1 MTHPIV
7 KGLLFALVPLV
18 YYLLDMLN
26 YAQAGKSGLL
36 GFFVLTS
43 LFYWHSLHPEK
54 KWLVYTIALATSL
67 LYGFMV
73 FQAGLRDIFGVEQD
87 SIIVIEALF
96 NTNASESA
104 EFLQQYR
111 LQLIKHVS
119 LLIVCIVSYLWVT
132 LRHLKYTY
140 TSQNHRALWVGS
152 IIFTLFTVLIHF
164 NPTARRANPLFFFPI
179 YYQQWA
185 EELEHTKHL
194 TQYIAEHASQGLASM
209 NSVDT
214 APNTVVWVIGESD
227 TRNNWSLYG
236 YPRATTPR
244 LEALKSELLVFNHV
258 KAADGGTVG
267 SITKML
273 TPATAQQPNL
283 WKEKPDIITMANHA
297 GYKTFWL
304 SNQATDERG
313 VMSIFANHADVQ
325 VFTNKGTARGEGSF
339 DEVLFAPFEQALK
352 DPAPQK
358 LIIIHIMG
366 AHPAYNFRY
375 PETFAKFDGVTDDTV
390 AKDLEEK
397 GRAFYAIAFRNQY
410 DNAILYQDYV
420 LAGLLNRL
428 KATPLTRASWL
439 YIADHGQDV
448 SHHNNF
454 SGHNQKAAEQWQVP
468 MLLWQA
474 PLLQGQSISTPFHA
488 DIVDHTILGLM
499 HIQGEYYDKHSD
511 ILNALPALLE

>member
-43 LFYWHSLHPEK
+43 LFYWHSLYPK
-54 KWLVYTIALATSL
+54 KTWLVYAIAFATTL
-67 LYGFMV
+67 IYGFMV

-96 NTNASESA
+96 NTNAAEST

-111 LQLIKHVS
+111 FQLIKHLT
-119 LLIVCIVSYLWVT
+119 LLLVCIVAYLWLT
-132 LRHLKYTY
+132 LRYLKHVRHTHN
-140 TSQNHRALWVGS
+140 QRALWIGC
-152 IIFTLFTVLIHF
+152 ITFTLLTILLHA

-185 EELEHTKHL
+185 DELAQTKQYS
-194 TQYIAEHASQGLASM
+194 QYIAEHASQGLASM
-209 NSVDT
+209 KAVDQQ
-214 APNTVVWVIGESD
+214 PNTVVWVIGESD
-227 TRNNWSLYG
+227 TRNNWGLYG
-236 YPRATTPR
+236 YARPTTPH
-244 LEALKSELLVFNHV
+244 LSALKKELQVFDHV

-273 TPATAQQPNL
+273 TPATVAQPNL
-283 WKEKPDIITMANHA
+283 WKEQPDIITIAKQA

-325 VFTNKGTARGEGSF
+325 VFTNQGTARGEGSF
-339 DEVLFAPFEQALK
+339 DEVLFAPYEQALA

-358 LIIIHIMG
+358 LIIVHIMG

-375 PETFAKFDGVTDDTV
+375 PEAYAVFDGVTDDTV
-390 AKDLEEK
+390 AQALEAQ
-397 GRAFYAIAFRNQY
+397 GRAFYAITFRNQY
-410 DNAILYQDYV
+410 DNAIRYQDDV
-420 LAGLLNRL
+420 LAGLLTRL
-428 KATPLTRASWL
+428 QASKPTRASWL

-448 SHHNNF
+448 SHHDNF

-468 MLLWQA
+468 MLLWQTPQLQQA
-474 PLLQGQSISTPFHA
+474 PVSTPFQA
-488 DIVDHTILGLM
+488 DIIDHTVLGLM
-499 HIQGEYYDKHSD
+499 HIQGKFYNPSLD
-511 ILNALPALLE
+511 ILSPK